1 MRSNPTYL
9 KENFFNLNFLKFFYF
24 SIQLIKSLYR
34 ALKNSFRIES
44 AALSESFCILVQNF
58 SKFVMN
64 LVTNNEFSQV
74 LQSLYAQMSN
84 ITYKNIRSIHNTFL
98 KNSQTFKF
106 FLTHIQHNIFHLTK
120 KSVRH
125 KKYFIFF
132 FFMLLYH
139 LTKNCLKHRKKRM
152 IKNNYDDDELT
163 YVSVIKNLCSVE
175 PQKVIIF

>member
-9 KENFFNLNFLKFFYF
+9 KKNFFNLNFRMLLFFYT
-24 SIQLIKSLYR
+24 SDYVAVKSH
-34 ALKNSFRIES
+34 KNSFRIGS

-58 SKFVMN
+58 SKFMMN
-64 LVTNNEFSQV
+64 LVTNNEFLQI
-74 LQSLYAQMSN
+74 LQSLYTQMSN
-84 ITYKNIRSIHNTFL
+84 ITYKNIRSIHNTSL

-106 FLTHIQHNIFHLTK
+106 FLTHIQHIFHLTK

-152 IKNNYDDDELT
+152 IK
-163 YVSVIKNLCSVE
+163 K
-175 PQKVIIF
+175 IIMMMMNSRMLV